1 MDVIEYGGLLNK
13 AFCDLLTEK
22 AKPKMFQADV
32 IGETKDNRIASNCWF
47 DNNEFPEL
55 HHLKEWIAGTT
66 STPIENQE
74 NGTVVRYDVGG
85 KYEAHFDYFDSSV
98 PAQAEEFKN
107 GGNRVWSFLVY
118 LNDDYEGGST
128 FFPEHDLNVQP
139 DMGKGVLWRN
149 TLDGALLEE
158 SIHAGNPVT
167 KGTKWIFI
175 TWIRESKFYNETE
188 NP

>member
-1 MDVIEYGGLLNK
+1 MEIIQYGELLNK
-13 AFCDLLTEK
+13 AFCDLIIEK

-98 PAQAEEFKN
+98 PAQAKQLET

-118 LNDDYEGGST
+118 LNEGFEGGQT
-128 FFPEHDLNVQP
+128 DFPEYKLTVEP
-139 DMGKGVLWRN
+139 ELGKGVLWRN
-149 TLDGALLEE
+149 TLDGQLLKN
-158 SIHAGNPVT
+158 SIHTGMPVT
-167 KGTKWIFI
+167 EGTKWIFI
-175 TWIRESKFYNETE
+175 TWIRENKFGYETK
-188 NP
+188 NT